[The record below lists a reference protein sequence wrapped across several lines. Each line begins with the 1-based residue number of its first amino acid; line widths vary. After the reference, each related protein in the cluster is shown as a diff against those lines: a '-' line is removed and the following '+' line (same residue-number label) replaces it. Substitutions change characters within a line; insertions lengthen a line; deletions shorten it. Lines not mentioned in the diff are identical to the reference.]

1 VSYKDTLLV
10 LTTYPEP
17 TPVTAIDDAVAIA
30 TALGTKLSAIA
41 CSVKLRTPGSLF
53 ADMLID
59 IPAMTAAEFR
69 KSADAAEKLL
79 AAFKASAE
87 KNDVFQRVIAETG
100 GAADV
105 PDIIV
110 DYARLHDL
118 CIMPVPSGEMI
129 DQWYAEAVIFGS
141 GRPVMVMPEKRQTG
155 RPFSLGTALVAWDF
169 SRPAARAVADAL
181 PVLKRM
187 QRVHVLTVTNEKE
200 IATRQSGAA
209 LATHLA
215 RHGVEVV
222 LDTVN
227 AGGRKIG
234 TLLEAHVQA
243 CGADLLVMGAYG
255 HSRVRQFI
263 LGGATRSMLQR
274 PPVPV
279 LLSH

>member
-1 VSYKDTLLV
+1 MRYKDSLLV

-17 TPVTAIDDAVAIA
+17 TPVAAIDDAVAIA
-30 TALGTKLSAIA
+30 EALGSKLSAVA

-59 IPAMTAAEFR
+59 IPAMTAAEFE
-69 KSADAAEKLL
+69 KSATAAEQLL
-79 AAFKASAE
+79 AAFRSTAE
-87 KNDVFQRVIAETG
+87 KHDVFQQVIAESG
-100 GAADV
+100 GAAEV
-105 PDIIV
+105 PEIIV
-110 DYARLHDL
+110 DHARLHDL
-118 CIMPVPSGEMI
+118 SIVPVPSGELI
-129 DQWYAEAVIFGS
+129 DPWYAEAVIFGA
-141 GRPVMVMPEKRQTG
+141 GRPVMVMPQTRRTG
-155 RPFSLGTALVAWDF
+155 RPFSLGTAVVAWDF

-181 PVLKRM
+181 PILKRM
-187 QRVHVLTVTNEKE
+187 QRVHVLTVTSEKE
-200 IATRQSGAA
+200 IKTRQSAAA
-209 LATHLA
+209 LAAHLA

-222 LDTVN
+222 LDSVD
-227 AGGRKIG
+227 AGGRRIG
-234 TLLEAHVQA
+234 TLMEAHVQA

>member
-1 VSYKDTLLV
+1 MSYKDTLLV

-17 TPVTAIDDAVAIA
+17 TPVAAIDDAVTIAAAI
-30 TALGTKLSAIA
+30 GTKLSAIA
-41 CSVKLRTPGSLF
+41 CAVKLRTPGSLF
-53 ADMLID
+53 ADVLID
-59 IPAMTAAEFR
+59 IPAMTATEFR
-69 KSADAAEKLL
+69 KSADAAEQLL
-79 AAFKASAE
+79 AAFRTSAE
-87 KNDVFQRVIAETG
+87 KNDVFQQTIAETS
-100 GAADV
+100 GAGDV
-105 PDIIV
+105 PNVIV

-118 CIMPVPSGEMI
+118 SIVPVPSGELI
-129 DQWYAEAVIFGS
+129 DQWYAEAVIFGA
-141 GRPVMVMPEKRQTG
+141 GRPVMVMPQVRQTG
-155 RPFSLGTALVAWDF
+155 RPFSLDTAVVAWDF

-181 PVLKRM
+181 PILKRM
-187 QRVHVLTVTNEKE
+187 KRVHVLTVTNEKE

-215 RHGVEVV
+215 RHGVDVV
-222 LDTVN
+222 LDSVD

-234 TLLEAHVQA
+234 TLIEAHVQA
-243 CGADLLVMGAYG
+243 CKADLLVMGAYG